1 MEHIILNLCYGR
13 WLSRK
18 QLAEL
23 FKRNTDGLRSRF
35 HTQMVGHRL
44 LCLRYPDEPNR
55 VDQAY
60 TAAEVSTLEDKNR

>member
-1 MEHIILNLCYGR
+1 MLCNNQ

-23 FKRNTDGLRSRF
+23 LSRDSEGLRSRF
-35 HTQMVGHRL
+35 LGPMVEHGL
-44 LCLRYPDEPNR
+44 LRLRYPDKPNR

-60 TAAEVSTLEDKNR
+60 TAVGSQYDES